1 MLSRFGHFLLV
12 TLVRFKCALT
22 SILTADTVAVAGVDL
37 MTEGL

>member
-12 TLVRFKCALT
+12 TLVRFKYALT